1 MLDATFVVN
10 ETARVLHFN
19 FPVIAARMRHRNLSG
34 HRRTAILVA
43 SVAVALACGSTS
55 ARGQGGPAPVVVAP
69 VIERE
74 VASSQSFVA
83 NVNPRRR
90 STVGSAVDGRVA
102 EYLVDA
108 GQAVET
114 NEPLALLRTK
124 TIEIEVAGAEA
135 ELDLRRAE
143 LAELHNGSRPAE
155 IELAEATMRAAEAA
169 NVYAKAKLARAERLF
184 NSSSG
189 LSQDEFE
196 ATKSE
201 AVAAIANA
209 SAANSSLELVR
220 EGPRT
225 EQIDQAAARVAVQ
238 EQIVAGL
245 KDRLSKYTIRSP
257 FNGYVSSELTE
268 AGAWVRQG
276 DPVAEVVEIDPV
288 EVEVFVP
295 ESSIR
300 FVKKGVSC
308 SLSFDA
314 LPGETF
320 TGTVDQIV
328 PLADSRS
335 RTFPVRVLV
344 ENPLVDA
351 RHALLPG
358 MLARAFLPTGDSQV
372 RMLVAKDAL
381 QLGGP
386 NPTLLK
392 VTGEQVTIVPVR
404 TGPSMGSWIS
414 VESLSPDGLQVG
426 DLVVTR
432 GNERLRGG
440 QAVIISETQTPPQ

>member
-1 MLDATFVVN
+1 MLDASLSFN
-10 ETARVLHFN
+10 ETARVRSPHYLLYHQN
-19 FPVIAARMRHRNLSG
+19 
-34 HRRTAILVA
+34 
-43 SVAVALACGSTS
+43 
-55 ARGQGGPAPVVVAP
+55 
-69 VIERE
+69 
-74 VASSQSFVA
+74 ASSKSHRSPLHGFGCVRGRVLGVWIDRGLGSGRTRTRRGRPSHRARSCLEPIICSQRQSTA
-83 NVNPRRR
+83 AKHHWH
-90 STVGSAVDGRVA
+90 AVDGRVA
-102 EYLVDA
+102 DYLVNA
-108 GQAVET
+108 GQAVEADQ
-114 NEPLALLRTK
+114 PLASLRTK

-135 ELDLRRAE
+135 ELELRRAE
-143 LAELHNGSRPAE
+143 LAELRNGSRPAE
-155 IELAEATMRAAEAA
+155 IELAEATTCAAEAA

-184 NSSSG
+184 NSSAG
-189 LSQDEFE
+189 LSQDELE
-196 ATKSE
+196 LTKSE
-201 AVAAIANA
+201 AQTAIANA

-276 DPVAEVVEIDPV
+276 DPVAEVLEIDPV

-314 LPGETF
+314 LPGQIF

-344 ENPLVDA
+344 ENPSVDA

-358 MLARAFLPTGDSQV
+358 MLSRASLPTGDSEI

-381 QLGGP
+381 RLGGP

-392 VTGEQVTIVPVR
+392 VEGDQVAIVPVR

-414 VESLSPDGLQVG
+414 VKSLAPDGLKAG

-432 GNERLRGG
+432 GNERLRPG
-440 QAVIISETQTPPQ
+440 QTVKISETQSPPK